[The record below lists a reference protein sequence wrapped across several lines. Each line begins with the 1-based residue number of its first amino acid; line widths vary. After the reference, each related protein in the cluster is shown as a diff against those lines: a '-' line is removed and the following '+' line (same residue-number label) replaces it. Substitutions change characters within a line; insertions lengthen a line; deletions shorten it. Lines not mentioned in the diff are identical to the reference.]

1 MPAGRPPKFRNAKKL
16 QEKIDAYFAKCKR
29 DKEPLTIT
37 GLTMA
42 LGFLSRQ
49 SLLDYTERNEGKE
62 QYADIIKK
70 AKLRVESSY
79 EHRLNEPYP
88 TGAIFVLKNLG
99 WQDKVEID
107 HTIKGEGRIFTD
119 LELAARLSYLIELAV
134 RRKKAHDLEVKELPE
149 KLTNEKE
156 EKK

>member
-49 SLLDYTERNEGKE
+49 SLLDYAERNEGKE

-70 AKLRVESSY
+70 AKLRVEHSY
-79 EHRLNEPYP
+79 ELKTNSPNP
-88 TGAIFVLKNLG
+88 GGAIFVLKNFG
-99 WQDKVEID
+99 WKDRQEVK
-107 HTIKGEGRIFTD
+107 HTLEGQGRIFTD
-119 LELAARLSYLIELAV
+119 LELAARLSYLIELAM
-134 RRKKAHDLEVKELPE
+134 RRKREQEAIEGQKVPELPDKSGE
-149 KLTNEKE
+149 K
-156 EKK
+156 